1 MMGLHPS
8 GRAQGGD
15 EIAAACT
22 LLRMPM
28 LSPSMTGPAPGA
40 PSNAKRAPPGPPA
53 CGAPPQCADPAP
65 RRGEALQVADEGR
78 PRVANS

>member
-40 PSNAKRAPPGPPA
+40 PSNAKRAPPGPRVWCAPA
-53 CGAPPQCADPAP
+53 V
-65 RRGEALQVADEGR
+65 R
-78 PRVANS
+78 